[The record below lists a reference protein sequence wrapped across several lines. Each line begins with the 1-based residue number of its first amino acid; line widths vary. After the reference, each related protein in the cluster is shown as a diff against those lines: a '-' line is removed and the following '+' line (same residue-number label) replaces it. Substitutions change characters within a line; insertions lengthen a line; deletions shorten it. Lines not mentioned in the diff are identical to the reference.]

1 MRQRTLVVR
10 CKEKSIFEFG
20 ETSLKDYMHMSRQQ
34 RDRLGVGFDR
44 CIVFTDIARRK
55 CCQNDGFFWGRVMA

>member
-1 MRQRTLVVR
+1 MVR

-20 ETSLKDYMHMSRQQ
+20 ETSLKDYMRMPRQQ
-34 RDRLGVGFDR
+34 RIRLGVGFGR

-55 CCQNDGFFWGRVMA
+55 CCHNDRFFWGRVIA